1 MKLQWQQCQTT
12 VAAIRLSNI
21 DDLLSEQDHI
31 NIKLCLET
39 QKIREDQLITES
51 PRFVNNL
58 KYSLKPEFN
67 SFKVEGKTT
76 ITNKILKTEH

>member
-1 MKLQWQQCQTT
+1 MFIMKLQWQKCQTT

-21 DDLLSEQDHI
+21 DDLLSEQNHR
-31 NIKLCLET
+31 NIKLCLGT

-58 KYSLKPEFN
+58 KYNLKPE
-67 SFKVEGKTT
+67 
-76 ITNKILKTEH
+76 LKQK